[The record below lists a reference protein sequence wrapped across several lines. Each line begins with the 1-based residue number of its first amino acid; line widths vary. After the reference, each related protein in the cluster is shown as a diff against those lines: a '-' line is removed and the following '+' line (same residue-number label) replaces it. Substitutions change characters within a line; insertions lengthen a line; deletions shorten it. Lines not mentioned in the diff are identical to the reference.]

1 MRADLDGDHYVLN
14 GTKTWTTLGQHA
26 DWIFL
31 LARTSTDVARR
42 QEGISFLLVDMKT
55 PGVTVNPII
64 TIEGDHEVNEV
75 HFEDVRVPVENLV
88 GEEGKGWTYGKVL
101 LQHERAN
108 IAGVAISKYRL
119 RKLRKQTKKSVRGAR
134 PLSEDRNFMRNLA
147 AVETDLRAL
156 EYTELRTL
164 AAVQSGKA
172 PGPESSI
179 LKVKGTEIQQ
189 AIDTLYLEAAG
200 YYALPYVQE
209 QYALESDPADWVGEG
224 AETQYSLKYF
234 NYRKA
239 SIYGGSNE
247 SNMDFSFNEIQAM
260 LDDSI
265 EKFIANDYD
274 FEKRQ
279 KYAASDKGYS
289 RDVWQTFAELGW
301 TSVPFSEEDGGFGG
315 GPADLIVVMLRFGK
329 GLVVEPYLANIVLS
343 GGVLR
348 RAASE
353 EQKERWLHPIIAG
366 ELQSALAYAEPQ
378 SRYDIADI
386 CTTATADGE
395 GWVLNGNKAVVFNGG
410 NAELLIVTARTAGAQ
425 NDEDGVTLF
434 AIPADSDGLGIRAY
448 PTVDGHQAAEIS
460 LDNVSVDGASVIG
473 EPGRGFVALDAAI
486 DDATLA
492 VSAEAVGIMQIMTDK
507 TVEYSKSRMQ
517 FGVPIGSF
525 QALQHRMVDM
535 FTDCE
540 QSYSLLLW
548 ATMLAAQ
555 GDANAKRA
563 ISSIK
568 YQVGTVG
575 RKVGQEAVQIH
586 GGMGVSWE
594 VDIAHY
600 FKRLTTIDQ
609 ILGNADWH
617 LDRLAG

>member
-1 MRADLDGDHYVLN
+1 
-14 GTKTWTTLGQHA
+14 
-26 DWIFL
+26 
-31 LARTSTDVARR
+31 
-42 QEGISFLLVDMKT
+42 
-55 PGVTVNPII
+55 
-64 TIEGDHEVNEV
+64 
-75 HFEDVRVPVENLV
+75 
-88 GEEGKGWTYGKVL
+88 
-101 LQHERAN
+101 
-108 IAGVAISKYRL
+108 
-119 RKLRKQTKKSVRGAR
+119 
-134 PLSEDRNFMRNLA
+134 
-147 AVETDLRAL
+147 
-156 EYTELRTL
+156 
-164 AAVQSGKA
+164 
-172 PGPESSI
+172 
-179 LKVKGTEIQQ
+179 
-189 AIDTLYLEAAG
+189 
-200 YYALPYVQE
+200 
-209 QYALESDPADWVGEG
+209 
-224 AETQYSLKYF
+224 
-234 NYRKA
+234 
-239 SIYGGSNE
+239 
-247 SNMDFSFNEIQAM
+247 
-260 LDDSI
+260 
-265 EKFIANDYD
+265 
-274 FEKRQ
+274 
-279 KYAASDKGYS
+279 
-289 RDVWQTFAELGW
+289 
-301 TSVPFSEEDGGFGG
+301 VPFSEEDGGFGG
-315 GPADLIVVMLRFGK
+315 GPADLMVVMLRFGK
-329 GLVVEPYLANIVLS
+329 GLVVEPYLANIVLA

-348 RAASE
+348 RGASA

-395 GWVLNGNKAVVFNGG
+395 GWVLNGNKGVVFNGG

-425 NDEDGVTLF
+425 NDEDGITLF
-434 AIPADSDGLGIRAY
+434 AVPADSDGLGIRAY
-448 PTVDGHQAAEIS
+448 PTVDGHRAAEIS

-473 EPGRGFVALDAAI
+473 EPGRGFIALDAVI

-492 VSAEAVGIMQIMTDK
+492 VSAEAVGVMQIMTDK
-507 TVEYSKSRMQ
+507 TVEYSKNRMQ